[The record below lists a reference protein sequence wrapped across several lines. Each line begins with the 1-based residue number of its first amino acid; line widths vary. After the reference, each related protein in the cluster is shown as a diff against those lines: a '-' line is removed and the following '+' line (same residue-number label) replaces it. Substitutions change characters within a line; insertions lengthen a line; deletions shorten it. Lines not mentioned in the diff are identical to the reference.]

1 MSKNFI
7 GKTELIDALTK
18 SSNLDGV
25 SKKTIATV
33 VNELLP
39 TILETVKNDKEVRLI
54 GFGTFKKKHRT
65 ARTGRNPSSGEMM
78 EIPES
83 DSFGFKSNI
92 KF

>member
-7 GKTELIDALTK
+7 GKMELIDALAK

-39 TILETVKNDKEVRLI
+39 TIVEIVKNDKKYVLSALEHSRKNTEPQGQVV
-54 GFGTFKKKHRT
+54 
-65 ARTGRNPSSGEMM
+65 
-78 EIPES
+78 IPAVE
-83 DSFGFKSNI
+83 K
-92 KF
+92 